1 MPLIGVFFYGFLS
14 FFMYIFSWIFLT
26 AKKLKRVKKDRLV
39 SNKTN
44 QRIKTR
50 ELT

>member
-1 MPLIGVFFYGFLS
+1 MDFVIFYGILFL
-14 FFMYIFSWIFLT
+14 IFLT
-26 AKKLKRVKKDRLV
+26 AKKLKRGKKDRLV

-50 ELT
+50 NFKL